1 MIQQYKTGSQLT
13 IGLRVLVFFD
23 EDRVTLSLT
32 EPDRD
37 NPEEVAL
44 AKQAVALFD
53 KFTEPYIIP
62 VGKDLDIHVWKNG
75 PVRVQWLTP
84 AAAPEVTE

>member
-1 MIQQYKTGSQLT
+1 MIEQFKTGVPL
-13 IGLRVLVFFD
+13 ILRLPVMIFFD
-23 EDRVTLSLT
+23 EDRITLSLT
-32 EPDRD
+32 EPNRE

-44 AKQAVALFD
+44 AAKAVALFD

-75 PVRVQWLTP
+75 PVRVQWVTP

>member
-1 MIQQYKTGSQLT
+1 MIEQFKTGVPLT
-13 IGLRVLVFFD
+13 LRLPVMIFFD
-23 EDRVTLSLT
+23 EDRITLSLT
-32 EPDRD
+32 EPNRE

-44 AKQAVALFD
+44 AAKAVALFD
-53 KFTEPYIIP
+53 KLTEPYIIP

-75 PVRVQWLTP
+75 PVRVQWVTP